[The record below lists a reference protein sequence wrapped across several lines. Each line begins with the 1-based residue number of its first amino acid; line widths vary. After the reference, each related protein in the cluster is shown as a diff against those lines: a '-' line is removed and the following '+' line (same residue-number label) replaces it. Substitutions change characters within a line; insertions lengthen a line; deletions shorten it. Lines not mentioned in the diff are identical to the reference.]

1 MGTSNR
7 LGRGFP
13 VPPVWIGPGRHD
25 SWWKIGAF
33 VENSPPRAR
42 LASGDGICTYAN
54 SALQR

>member
-13 VPPVWIGPGRHD
+13 VPPVWIGLDGMTHGG
-25 SWWKIGAF
+25 KIGAF

-54 SALQR
+54 SAMQR